1 MSKTKGRAQ
10 VRGVVLRVLM
20 LLCLAGAI
28 LLAVLAW
35 LQRKPLMEAES
46 YYANLQGQYGQG
58 VKQGGDWQPLWEQ
71 YPGAVGWIAAPE
83 LGIDYPV
90 MQGEDN
96 QYYLNHLPDGRYN
109 VVGSVF
115 MDAQNDPLLGDPLT
129 LVYAHHVGGGEMFSP
144 LVNYRSQTFLE
155 QHPTMMYYTPEKAY
169 TVEIFAAQEV
179 DGADGAFLWEYEGGE
194 NQAQSALWLEERMAA
209 SDIAGPRPQ
218 AQDSL
223 LALVTCYSLREDAPR
238 YIVYGILKEQ

>member
-1 MSKTKGRAQ
+1 M
-10 VRGVVLRVLM
+10 RGVVLRILM
-20 LLCLAGAI
+20 LLCLVGAI
-28 LLAVLAW
+28 ILAVLAW
-35 LQRKPLMEAES
+35 LQWKPLREAED
-46 YYANLQGQYGQG
+46 YYADLQGQYGQG
-58 VKQGGDWQPLWEQ
+58 VKQGSGWQPLWDQ
-71 YPGAVGWIAAPE
+71 YPNAVGWIAAPE

-115 MDAQNDPLLGDPLT
+115 MDAQNDPLLSDPLT

-155 QHPTMMYYTPEKAY
+155 QHPTMMYYTPEKTY
-169 TVEIFAAQEV
+169 SVEIFAAQEV
-179 DGADGAFLWEYEGGE
+179 DGADGAFLWEYEGAE
-194 NQAQSALWLEERMAA
+194 NEAQSAQWLDQLVAA

-218 AQDSL
+218 TQDHL